1 MIKNNKSILILLGVF
16 SLLGGCKKHHESKNT
31 ITYNNLPSAINMP
44 LPMSKVSSHNISLAW
59 VAVMKKDYED
69 GKPTPINQSNS
80 RCQTHGRP
88 QGNNI
93 WLPEICYMIPID
105 MRDDHNHLV
114 AKDILLMGNDN
125 IVAIEPKY
133 RDGNKIISNIKIS
146 HDDMNFNN
154 IPYAG
159 IDEKTFNILYQMTKE
174 TQQIVLKTPTK

>member
-1 MIKNNKSILILLGVF
+1 MVKINKSIVVLMGVF
-16 SLLGGCKKHHESKNT
+16 SLLGGCKKHPDNKSN
-31 ITYNNLPSAINMP
+31 ITYNNLPPAIDIP
-44 LPMSKVSSHNISLAW
+44 IPMGKVSAHNISLAW
-59 VAVMKKDYED
+59 VAVMKKDYES

-88 QGNNI
+88 QGDNI

-105 MRDDHNHLV
+105 MRDDHNHIV

-133 RDGNKIISNIKIS
+133 RDGHKIISNIKIS
-146 HDDMNFNN
+146 HDDLNFNN

-159 IDEKTFNILYQMTKE
+159 IDEKTFNILYQMSKE
-174 TQQIVLKTPTK
+174 TKAVVVTIPNK